1 MNLDLFS
8 GDANAPPPPF
18 EIAPGAFALA
28 GFALPHAEAL
38 WSDVCAL
45 LSISPLRHLF
55 TPGGQR
61 MSVAMSNCGDLG
73 WVSDALGYRYQRDDP
88 LGHHPWPS
96 MPDTFRALAIQAA
109 EQVGYA
115 GFTPDAC
122 LINRYAPGARMTL
135 HQDKNERDYAA
146 PIVSVSLGLPATF
159 ELGGLERSDPV
170 QRLRLHHGDVLVWG
184 GASRLR
190 YHGVRA
196 VEPGQHPL
204 TGNYRFNLTFRRAA

>member
-8 GDANAPPPPF
+8 GHANAPPPPF

-28 GFALPHAEAL
+28 GCALPHAEAL

-45 LSISPLRHLF
+45 LAISPLRHLF

-73 WVSDALGYRYQRDDP
+73 WVSDALGYRYQTGDP
-88 LGHHPWPS
+88 LSHRPWPP
-96 MPDTFRALAIQAA
+96 MPNTLRTLAIQAA

-122 LINRYAPGARMTL
+122 LINRYAPGTRMTL

-159 ELGGLERSDPV
+159 ELGGLERCDPV